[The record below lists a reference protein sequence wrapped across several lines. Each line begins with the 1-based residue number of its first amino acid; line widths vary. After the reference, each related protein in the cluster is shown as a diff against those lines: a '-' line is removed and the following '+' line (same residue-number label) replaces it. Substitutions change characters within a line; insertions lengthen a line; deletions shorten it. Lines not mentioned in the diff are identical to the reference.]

1 MVPWPCPKLIRGT
14 VVVLIMAGLGIT
26 GLSAQ
31 TPTPR
36 PTFDVT
42 RHPDLY
48 FNVWP
53 ADVNEDGISDLVAGT
68 RAISPFDNGDVVVAL
83 GRGNGTFHP
92 SVPVDYRAVPL
103 TVADFNAD
111 GFVEIVILRGGSLEI
126 LGGNGD
132 GTFDAAR
139 VIDTVDP
146 LRELRNW
153 AHAADMNG
161 DGHRDLIVPD
171 SAGGFVLN
179 VYYGTGALTFGAPI
193 VLPTADGMSAS
204 EVTSAD
210 FNGDGRRDLAL
221 VNLCC
226 NLSIYLNQGST
237 FSRSDLPGA
246 LNDIVAADVN
256 RDGRTDLVGVS
267 GRFDQF
273 TTDQAPGQVHVRLGN
288 GNGTFQ
294 APVSYS
300 VGVRGTVSVVVGD
313 FNADG
318 RLDVATGNRS
328 IVEDYDNGGV
338 GLADSVSVLAGN
350 GSGGFLPAVT
360 HALAYITQGD
370 FGVGFDLSSPYTG
383 DNHQLNTS
391 DLNADGR
398 TDLIASPA
406 AILLNRA
413 PRSNRAPTVFAF
425 PDRAEQ
431 SHDGYVDLG
440 VDAADPDMDW
450 LTYRWTDES
459 GAVLSRWPFWRFYQP
474 LSTPRT
480 YTVTVDD
487 GRGGTAS
494 DSVTIRLANFD
505 VDPYIVVTRPHSGQ
519 RIQAGVP
526 FLIEWGE
533 GRTGSLTGIAVEY
546 SLDDGRTF
554 ATVPGCGAVALG
566 VMQCRWASPGPL
578 TDRGRVRVIGRGDG
592 GWISVSGR
600 FAIVAEPALPDPWE
614 TADIGAVGAR
624 GTASVTD
631 GTWTIEGSGADIW
644 DRADE
649 FRYVYRIGGSQF
661 SLTARVASIENLH
674 RWVKAGIMVREDLSA
689 GARHVSLFATPRT
702 DRGLAFQRRL
712 TPGGLSEHTSGPSI
726 APPVWLRIGRSGD
739 TVTAYYGTSTNGP
752 WSVVARQVVPGLR
765 TAIYVGLA
773 VSSHVD
779 GTLATAR
786 FDNVRFEA
794 GSFLN
799 RIEDVGNVGQPGS
812 TTFDGVVY
820 ELQGSGADIWGTAD
834 AFHYAYTRGYYSPW
848 SINSIS
854 ARVRS
859 VENTYPWAK
868 AGVMFRELSGSGPT
882 PEANARH
889 VMVVV
894 TPGRGVA
901 MQYRSVTGGT
911 SVQVAVRPGVAPAF
925 VRLTRSGHTFTG
937 ATSADGVT
945 WHQLGQV
952 TLQDLFAEP
961 GLVVTSHDNTTRATA
976 TFDEV
981 RVTFF

>member
-1 MVPWPCPKLIRGT
+1 M
-14 VVVLIMAGLGIT
+14 
-26 GLSAQ
+26 
-31 TPTPR
+31 
-36 PTFDVT
+36 
-42 RHPDLY
+42 
-48 FNVWP
+48 
-53 ADVNEDGISDLVAGT
+53 
-68 RAISPFDNGDVVVAL
+68 
-83 GRGNGTFHP
+83 
-92 SVPVDYRAVPL
+92 
-103 TVADFNAD
+103 
-111 GFVEIVILRGGSLEI
+111 
-126 LGGNGD
+126 
-132 GTFDAAR
+132 
-139 VIDTVDP
+139 
-146 LRELRNW
+146 
-153 AHAADMNG
+153 
-161 DGHRDLIVPD
+161 
-171 SAGGFVLN
+171 
-179 VYYGTGALTFGAPI
+179 
-193 VLPTADGMSAS
+193 
-204 EVTSAD
+204 
-210 FNGDGRRDLAL
+210 
-221 VNLCC
+221 
-226 NLSIYLNQGST
+226 
-237 FSRSDLPGA
+237 
-246 LNDIVAADVN
+246 
-256 RDGRTDLVGVS
+256 
-267 GRFDQF
+267 
-273 TTDQAPGQVHVRLGN
+273 RLGN

-318 RLDVATGNRS
+318 RLDIHHRQPL
-328 IVEDYDNGGV
+328 DRR
-338 GLADSVSVLAGN
+338 GLRQRRGR
-350 GSGGFLPAVT
+350 SGGQRLGACRKRVRQDFLPAVT

-406 AILLNRA
+406 AILLNLA

-425 PDRAEQ
+425 TDRAEQ

-505 VDPYIVVTRPHSGQ
+505 VDPYMVVTRPHSGQ

-661 SLTARVASIENLH
+661 FVDRARGKHREPAPLGEGGDHGPRKNLKGTGMSRCLPRRAPTAASP
-674 RWVKAGIMVREDLSA
+674 S
-689 GARHVSLFATPRT
+689 S
-702 DRGLAFQRRL
+702 
-712 TPGGLSEHTSGPSI
+712 GG
-726 APPVWLRIGRSGD
+726 
-739 TVTAYYGTSTNGP
+739 
-752 WSVVARQVVPGLR
+752 
-765 TAIYVGLA
+765 
-773 VSSHVD
+773 
-779 GTLATAR
+779 
-786 FDNVRFEA
+786 
-794 GSFLN
+794 
-799 RIEDVGNVGQPGS
+799 
-812 TTFDGVVY
+812 
-820 ELQGSGADIWGTAD
+820 
-834 AFHYAYTRGYYSPW
+834 
-848 SINSIS
+848 
-854 ARVRS
+854 
-859 VENTYPWAK
+859 
-868 AGVMFRELSGSGPT
+868 
-882 PEANARH
+882 
-889 VMVVV
+889 
-894 TPGRGVA
+894 
-901 MQYRSVTGGT
+901 
-911 SVQVAVRPGVAPAF
+911 
-925 VRLTRSGHTFTG
+925 
-937 ATSADGVT
+937 
-945 WHQLGQV
+945 
-952 TLQDLFAEP
+952 
-961 GLVVTSHDNTTRATA
+961 
-976 TFDEV
+976 
-981 RVTFF
+981 